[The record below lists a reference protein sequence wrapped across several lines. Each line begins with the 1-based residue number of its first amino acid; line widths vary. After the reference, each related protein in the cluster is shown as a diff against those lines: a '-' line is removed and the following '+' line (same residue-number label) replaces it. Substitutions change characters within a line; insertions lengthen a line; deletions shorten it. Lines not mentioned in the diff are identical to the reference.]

1 MPSISHFI
9 PMLLAYFTFPFV
21 YFAVWTLLSV
31 HCDWTLYLVEWFLKL
46 FVSIYT
52 VSQKKQSKLFSS

>member
-1 MPSISHFI
+1 
-9 PMLLAYFTFPFV
+9 MLLAYFTFPFV